1 MVALLE
7 ESGYA
12 RDNKNMANLNSVNNQ
27 IADLQCLLTDGCDF
41 KEFLRLIDDLQH
53 NALPNL
59 TAAGYPENYAQ
70 AFLLKIANFL
80 ISKYQYQ
87 NRHEYLVASP
97 YALIVD
103 PANSCPL
110 HCPGCLHNRTFQ
122 EKIGSDWPAGILSE
136 EQYKAF
142 IDEFGPYASTVLFY
156 NWGEPLLNQKT
167 PAFIKIAKSYLL
179 NTTLSS
185 NLSVA
190 FDAEALVLSGLD
202 YMIMSVDGA
211 TSATYGRYRQGGK
224 FDLVIDNIRRLVAAK
239 EKYNLNTPTL
249 AWQFLLFEHN
259 KHEIEQAKKMAREL
273 GVNEIRFAKPYEVL
287 WEPEL
292 RPAREVKDGVHP
304 IRQIRGNE
312 QSFDLL
318 ANLSGFFAPKFAER
332 WEGSIAGLDHELF
345 RKREGKSCKWLYS
358 TLVMDA
364 NGRYLPCCYAP
375 RQDDSGFTYIFGNQ
389 GQDDLRPPFNSPSY
403 RFSRKHFVWLS
414 ELTNPGGIAPRM
426 PERQAATYCVSCP
439 SKHSTPLV
447 SDLHLQHYLLAR
459 DYHKI
464 LTHESIKIIADWSEK

>member
-1 MVALLE
+1 M
-7 ESGYA
+7 S
-12 RDNKNMANLNSVNNQ
+12 NINSINNQ
-27 IADLQCLLTDGCDF
+27 IADLQNLLADGCDF
-41 KEFLRLIDDLQH
+41 HEFLHHIDELQH
-53 NALPNL
+53 NFLPAL
-59 TAAGYPENYAQ
+59 TTAGYSENYAQ
-70 AFLLKIANFL
+70 AFLLKIANYL
-80 ISKYQYQ
+80 LSKYQYQ

-136 EQYKAF
+136 QQYRRF
-142 IDEFGPYASTVLFY
+142 MDEFGPYASTVLFY

-179 NTTLSS
+179 NTSLSS
-185 NLSVA
+185 NLSVP

-211 TSATYGRYRQGGK
+211 TSESYGRYRQGGK
-224 FDLVIDNIRRLVAAK
+224 FELAIENIRCLVAAK
-239 EKYNLNTPTL
+239 EKHNQATPTL

-259 KHEIEQAKKMAREL
+259 KHEIEQAKQMAHEL
-273 GVNEIRFAKPYEVL
+273 GVNEIRFAQPYEVL
-287 WEPEL
+287 WEPDL
-292 RPAREVKDGVHP
+292 RPARETKEELCP
-304 IRQIRGNE
+304 IRQTRANE
-312 QSFDLL
+312 QHFDLL
-318 ANLSGFFAPKFAER
+318 TNLSNSFAQKFSAR
-332 WEGSIAGLDHELF
+332 WQDKISGLDQGLF
-345 RKREGKSCKWLYS
+345 RKRTGKTCKWLYS
-358 TLVMDA
+358 SLVMDA

-375 RQDDSGFTYIFGNQ
+375 RQDNSGFTYIFGNQ
-389 GQDDLRPPFNSPSY
+389 GQDGPSPPFNSPSY

-426 PERQAATYCVSCP
+426 PQKQAATYCVSCP

-447 SDLHLQHYLLAR
+447 SDLHLQKYLSTLDWR
-459 DYHKI
+459 KV
-464 LTHESIKIIADWSEK
+464 LTPESIKIIADWTEKG